1 MTGEGMLK
9 KQQLISFFK
18 ALASEKRQEIL
29 IQIFLDGEPH
39 SVSEV
44 AERANIAL
52 STASTHLTILKREN
66 ILVSEKI
73 GKDVLYQ
80 GNRKH
85 LVQVFQDLAEK
96 FNCC

>member
-1 MTGEGMLK
+1 VLE

-29 IQIFLDGEPH
+29 IQIFLDGKAH

-44 AERANIAL
+44 AEKANIAL

-66 ILVSEKI
+66 ILTSEKV

-80 GNRKH
+80 GNKEH
-85 LVQVFQDLAEK
+85 LVQVFLALANK

>member
-1 MTGEGMLK
+1 MLER
-9 KQQLISFFK
+9 QQLISFFK

-29 IQIFLDGEPH
+29 IQIFLDGESH

-52 STASTHLTILKREN
+52 STASTHLTILKREK

-80 GNRKH
+80 GNRKY
-85 LVQVFQDLAEK
+85 LTNVFQALAER

>member
-1 MTGEGMLK
+1 MLES
-9 KQQLISFFK
+9 QQLISFFK

-29 IQIFLDGEPH
+29 IKIFLDGKSH

-52 STASTHLTILKREN
+52 STASTHLTILKREK

-80 GNRKH
+80 GNRKY
-85 LVQVFQDLAEK
+85 LANVFQALAER
-96 FNCC
+96 FSCC